1 LILDTIFVGLTNFS
15 ATTRQPIDRLRR
27 PCSCCISICIKSND
41 DGLRFPSCNQVSQF
55 QHGDCF
61 YNRKKARVEAKE
73 AKELDK
79 FKEFDDKSAQE
90 VFGPMKIRNIFNGIH
105 LISAILACIFLA
117 FQLIIISVNV
127 TLRYFFNSGISW
139 TEEISTNVL
148 MTAFTFLSM
157 AIGVKLD
164 THINVNLIPKR
175 APRWITTVLLKLKY
189 LVLSVIGFVILYYG
203 TSLIFMIKGRIAS
216 IPVLP
221 AYLQFIMIPLAGVLI
236 LYDSIMS
243 LLGLEKDD
251 KSLDQKFMSVGEKR

>member
-1 LILDTIFVGLTNFS
+1 
-15 ATTRQPIDRLRR
+15 
-27 PCSCCISICIKSND
+27 
-41 DGLRFPSCNQVSQF
+41 
-55 QHGDCF
+55 
-61 YNRKKARVEAKE
+61 
-73 AKELDK
+73 
-79 FKEFDDKSAQE
+79 
-90 VFGPMKIRNIFNGIH
+90 MKIRNVFNSIH
-105 LISAILACIFLA
+105 FISAILACVFLA

-127 TLRYFFNSGISW
+127 TLRYFFSSGISW

-164 THINVNLIPKR
+164 THINVNLIPRR
-175 APRWITTVLLKLKY
+175 APQWITTVLLKLKY

-221 AYLQFIMIPLAGVLI
+221 AYLQFIMIPLAGMLI
-236 LYDSIMS
+236 LYDSIMN

-251 KSLDQKFMSVGEKR
+251 KSLDQKFMSVGEKK